1 MALWIDIKARLAA
14 KDYTQTYGVNYF
26 ETFSPVARLN
36 SNQIMFSV
44 VVNMEWLLFQIFV
57 KNAFLYGDLKE
68 DVYIEQP
75 PGYVDQGRMMSADL
89 RRQSMNSNRIQGHS
103 LKS

>member
-75 PGYVDQGRMMSADL
+75 PGYNAQEEMLSTDL
-89 RRQSMNSNRIQGHS
+89 ER
-103 LKS
+103 